1 MFKTVA
7 YSLTALTVISVLAVF
22 IVTQQNEITELRIT
36 TGRESGV
43 YHTFGT
49 RLAESL
55 ETHRHDSAPAIS
67 LDVMESSGSQENIQR
82 IQNGQADFALI
93 ENHSIGNP
101 KVRSVAGLYDE
112 TLHLLVNVE
121 SNIECLKDLNDK
133 RVAIGEEDSGTAVVA
148 GNLLRFAFGD
158 DSTIDLVQES
168 TDQSLPAVSSGEL
181 DAVFINSGL
190 GSDLLRQA
198 LANPKVRLA
207 PIILNRS
214 NDPEQDD
221 DSEEFISGFRT
232 AFPYAQPASIPMLTY
247 GQTPPHP
254 IPSLSTRAVL
264 VCRRNLS
271 PTQVHE
277 MTEFLFQAMPE
288 ISPSITILQGLSEQQ
303 AQTHLNFPLHDGAF
317 TYYHRREPGF
327 WVVYAELI
335 GLLVTLAVLAWSS
348 AVAVAS
354 YARRSRKNHIDEY
367 YTRIQNL
374 DKKLAKA
381 DTPAKISEIVEQIRE
396 VEKNAV
402 KELTNEEL
410 RADESFVILQ
420 QMILSAISKHQAT
433 TKH

>member
-1 MFKTVA
+1 MFKPVA
-7 YSLTALTVISVLAVF
+7 YSLIALTVIAVIAVF
-22 IVTQQNEITELRIT
+22 VIEQQNQITKLRIT
-36 TGRESGV
+36 TGGQGGV

-49 RLAESL
+49 RVAESL

-67 LDVMESSGSQENIQR
+67 LEVMQSSGSQENIQR
-82 IQNGQADFALI
+82 IQNGEADFALI
-93 ENHSIGNP
+93 ENHSTGNP

-112 TLHLLVNVE
+112 TMHLLVNRD
-121 SNIECLKDLNDK
+121 SDIECLKDLSGK
-133 RVAIGEEDSGTAVVA
+133 RVSIGEADSGTAVIA
-148 GNLLRFAFGD
+148 GTLIRFAISD
-158 DSTIDLVQES
+158 ASTIDLVQEP
-168 TDQSLPAVSSGEL
+168 TDQSIAAVGTGEL
-181 DAVFINSGL
+181 DAAFINSGL
-190 GSDLLRQA
+190 GSKLLRRA
-198 LANPKVRLA
+198 LTNSMIHLV
-207 PIILNRS
+207 PIVLDRATDEDRENES
-214 NDPEQDD
+214 
-221 DSEEFISGFRT
+221 SEFIDGFRT
-232 AFPYAQPASIPMLTY
+232 VFPYAQAASIPMLTY
-247 GQTPPHP
+247 GQSPPDA

-264 VCRRNLS
+264 VCRRDLS
-271 PTQVHE
+271 PTHVHE

-288 ISPSITILQGLSEQQ
+288 ISTSITILQGLSEEQ

-335 GLLVTLAVLAWSS
+335 GLLVTLAVLAWSG

-354 YARRSRKNHIDEY
+354 YAQRSRKNHIDEY
-367 YTRIQNL
+367 YTRIQTL

-381 DTPAKISEIVEQIRE
+381 ETREKVAEIIEQMRD

-420 QMILSAISKHQAT
+420 QMILSAIGKHQAT